1 MKPAADGVTVKLR
14 ARCRRSGSNEAK
26 KQTSQ
31 NVLIDSKRSTGAYS
45 GSTFVPAVI
54 ADHICGYFRD
64 VLQNGVVLGNVIPIK
79 MKYALAFAAS
89 EFVNFRLIEFIS
101 LCQLHQV
108 PLETT
113 ILDWTEEYWSLPYV
127 VVNFRDDAE
136 ANLIVG
142 RSVLIKYVYHVWCEA
157 SCLNDLLGMI
167 QNLPSHLTDKYLNS
181 GTSYKVVVSSANRKI
196 GHEEKLAMIE
206 DVLNAH
212 PVVDATVQ
220 LKNPE
225 HQLQILLDYEPRNW
239 VKGTPKCGAKLRRL
253 FYGRLTGNSK
263 RKEIINA
270 YRLANRVYLGNTS
283 MDVRLAGIMAN
294 IGLCE
299 PGSLIWDPFLG
310 AGSIVI
316 AASIWGAFGAG
327 SDIDYALLHGMGM
340 SPKAGQ
346 GKRMDGECLRTN
358 YYQYG
363 LQSCY
368 LDVVVADAASLHRLL
383 RAPGVENLM
392 NPMHPVDGNSN
403 IGLLDAI
410 LTDPPYGFRESS
422 RRVAVQAVERAPSM
436 VTADR
441 LSEITGIPL
450 TDLLKNDQ
458 TEEALLTV
466 PHDLP
471 HIPHKETYPLSETHR
486 DLMNLSVRLLKPG
499 GRLVFW
505 IPRKRDNSSALASVP
520 HHPRLRLL
528 AVCEQLLNA
537 RNSRLMIAMSKLYPN
552 DPDESDVRSAA

>member
-1 MKPAADGVTVKLR
+1 
-14 ARCRRSGSNEAK
+14 
-26 KQTSQ
+26 
-31 NVLIDSKRSTGAYS
+31 
-45 GSTFVPAVI
+45 
-54 ADHICGYFRD
+54 
-64 VLQNGVVLGNVIPIK
+64 

-108 PLETT
+108 PLEAT
-113 ILDWTEEYWSLPYV
+113 ILDWTQEYWSLPYV

-136 ANLIVG
+136 ANLVVE
-142 RSVLIKYVYHVWCEA
+142 RSVLVKYVYHVWCEA
-157 SCLNDLLGMI
+157 PCLNDLLGMI
-167 QNLPSHLTDKYLNS
+167 QNLPNDLTDKYLNS

-212 PVVDATVQ
+212 PVVDAIVQ

-225 HQLQILLDYEPRNW
+225 
-239 VKGTPKCGAKLRRL
+239 
-253 FYGRLTGNSK
+253 
-263 RKEIINA
+263 
-270 YRLANRVYLGNTS
+270 
-283 MDVRLAGIMAN
+283 
-294 IGLCE
+294 
-299 PGSLIWDPFLG
+299 
-310 AGSIVI
+310 
-316 AASIWGAFGAG
+316 
-327 SDIDYALLHGMGM
+327 
-340 SPKAGQ
+340 

-358 YYQYG
+358 YRQYG

-383 RAPGVENLM
+383 RAPGVEDLM
-392 NPMHPVDGNSN
+392 NPLHPVDSNPN

-422 RRVAVQAVERAPSM
+422 RRVAVQAVERAPST

-441 LSEITGIPL
+441 LSEITGVPL
-450 TDLLKNDQ
+450 TDLLKNNQ
-458 TEEALLTV
+458 TDALLTV

-520 HHPRLRLL
+520 HHPRLQLL
-528 AVCEQLLNA
+528 AVCEQLMNA
-537 RNSRLMIAMSKLYPN
+537 QNSRLMIAMSKLHPN
-552 DPDESDVRSAA
+552 DPDESDVRSAAAFFPAEPLLS